1 MNQSISQNNSEE
13 LIKENII
20 KKFFSRI
27 YKFKVLA
34 IHFTP
39 LLVFSLA
46 PNAEYGIGVWAW
58 FVFLYFF
65 KMFFITA
72 GYHRY
77 FSHKSYKL
85 NRFFQFVFAF
95 FAQTSAQK
103 GILWWAANHRHHHKY
118 SDEEEDFHSS
128 KRYGFFQS
136 HIGWIISK
144 KHDATDW
151 DRIKDFAKYKELVW
165 LNKYKY
171 LPFIITGAIFFTVAG
186 FFFHD
191 NPLTWNA
198 SAAWVYL
205 LISYIGSNLVVF
217 HFTFF
222 INSLMHSMGKPRYKT
237 GEESK
242 NSLFLAIMTMGEGWH
257 NNHHYYQSSC
267 PQGFFKGEIDLT
279 YMILKMMS
287 YVGIVKG
294 IRKIPEDLKYS
305 NFLDEKELLKLKKKS
320 KINLA
325 TK

>member
-1 MNQSISQNNSEE
+1 MNQSINQNNSEE
-13 LIKENII
+13 LVKENII
-20 KKFFSRI
+20 KRFFSRI
-27 YKFKVLA
+27 YKIKVLA
-34 IHFTP
+34 FHFTP
-39 LLVFSLA
+39 LLVLSLA
-46 PNAEYGIGVWAW
+46 PDAKYGIGVWAW

-103 GILWWAANHRHHHKY
+103 GALWWAANHRHHHKY

-165 LNKYKY
+165 LNKNKY
-171 LPFIITGAIFFTVAG
+171 IPFLMTGAIFFFVAG
-186 FFFHD
+186 YFFHD

-198 SAAWVYL
+198 STAWVYL
-205 LISYIGSNLVVF
+205 LISYVGSNLVVF

-267 PQGFFKGEIDLT
+267 SQGFFKGEIDLT
-279 YMILKMMS
+279 YMILRLMS

-294 IRKIPEDLKYS
+294 IRQVPEDLKYS